1 MAKKV
6 LLYDDEADILEICK
20 YILERKG
27 YQVFAK
33 ETCAN
38 VIGDLKKIL
47 PDVVI
52 MDNWIPDI
60 GGVEATR
67 LIKNDKDFKDTPVIL
82 FTANKD
88 INRLVHEAGADAFIG
103 KPFDLK
109 VIEETVETL
118 LTKKEGDSG

>member
-1 MAKKV
+1 MPIKV

-20 YILERKG
+20 YVLERKG
-27 YQVFAK
+27 YEVFTR
-33 ETCAN
+33 ESCTN
-38 VIGDLKKIL
+38 VVSDIQTLN

-67 LIKNDKDFKDTPVIL
+67 LIKSEPDLHTTPVIL

-88 INRLVHEAGADAFIG
+88 IITLATSAGADEFIG

-109 VIEETVETL
+109 VMEETVESVL
-118 LTKKEGDSG
+118 KNRGK

>member
-1 MAKKV
+1 MPIKV

-20 YILERKG
+20 YVLERKG
-27 YQVFAK
+27 YEVFTK
-33 ETCAN
+33 ESCTN
-38 VIGDLKKIL
+38 VLSDLEQLK

-67 LIKNDKDFKDTPVIL
+67 LIKKDSHLRATPVIL

-88 INRLVHEAGADAFIG
+88 IIALATEAGADAFIG
-103 KPFDLK
+103 KPFDLR
-109 VIEETVETL
+109 VMETTVEKVL
-118 LTKKEGDSG
+118 ANRSR